1 MLLPLRLH
9 SMPNCEVPSGLGRP
23 ELELRALGDFAPT
36 NDSAE
41 VLPLDAT
48 GSALQFPSATRAVFA
63 RVSSGSATLS
73 GYGERRGAAGLDVL
87 LWPDGATCTVWPTRR
102 RSPYPGRAGG
112 QALGY
117 DSSRGVLLAA
127 GGDDPLSSDALVGA
141 LTFDVNSGQVRTLD
155 TTTDGALR
163 EPRAFASVTPFA
175 GGFVVAG
182 GQRPVAGVNE
192 LELEV
197 SATAELFDAAQDRFV
212 GEPIALLGNRTHHAA
227 IAMEDGRTLLV
238 GGRSKFQ
245 SASIAQYQLE
255 IVDPREP
262 RSLIGDAITPRI
274 DPRVLRLSDGRIF
287 VGGGTSSEGAP
298 SEPVGEWLSAAGKLT
313 STRLSLQVAP
323 RFERAFV
330 ALSGGGLL
338 AVGGCEDRPPAS
350 DQDREACSALCAQG
364 CPPLDGYDAWWID
377 ESGAAARVTLAGI
390 VAPRPIL
397 LPGSDGSPWLIAA
410 NEGTP
415 SEPQLFRFNPWSA
428 QFEAVFVPDTVRL
441 PRPGRPP
448 PVSFD
453 VDSFAWPDELAGRGS
468 LLGVRLGSR
477 SRFAQD
483 LALVI
488 TTADE
493 DPTRPA
499 HLVPSA
505 PPSDAVLYDGKLR
518 LRSPDVSVQVA
529 DTDYADV
536 SIELTLEG
544 ESLPLVELGRNVL
557 GGSECPWPE
566 GPQRGDAF
574 DRPSVLRHDSHAEL
588 RFHGGKTSCQ
598 VAEGRLTL
606 ALRAGDHAAVVQR
619 LDALR
624 SVAAP

>member
-1 MLLPLRLH
+1 
-9 SMPNCEVPSGLGRP
+9 MPNCEVPSGLARP
-23 ELELRALGDFAPT
+23 ELELLALGDFVPT

-41 VLPLDAT
+41 VLPLEAV
-48 GSALQFPSATRAVFA
+48 GSALPFPSGTRAVLA
-63 RVSSGSATLS
+63 HVTSGAATLS
-73 GYGERRGAAGLDVL
+73 GYGERHGTAGLDVL
-87 LWPDGATCTVWPTRR
+87 LWPDGATCSVWPSRR
-102 RSPYPGRAGG
+102 RAAYPGRGSG
-112 QALGY
+112 HALGY
-117 DSSRGVLLAA
+117 DPSLGLILMA

-141 LTFDVNSGQVRTLD
+141 LAFDVNSGHVRMLD

-197 SATAELFDAAQDRFV
+197 SATAEVFDSAQGRFV

-227 IAMEDGRTLLV
+227 IALDDGRTLLI

-255 IVDPREP
+255 IVDPAQR
-262 RSLIGDAITPRI
+262 RSVIGDALTPRI

-313 STRLSLQVAP
+313 STRLSLKVAP

-330 ALSGGGLL
+330 ALSGGGVL

-350 DQDREACSALCAQG
+350 DQDREACSAACTRG

-377 ESGAAARVTLAGI
+377 ENGEAARVTLPGI
-390 VAPRPIL
+390 VASRPIL

-410 NEGTP
+410 NDSSP
-415 SEPQLFRFNPWSA
+415 DQPQLFRFNPWSA
-428 QFEAVFVPDTVRL
+428 QFEAVFVADSVQL
-441 PRPGRPP
+441 PRPDRPQ

-453 VDSFAWPDELAGRGS
+453 VDSFAWPDDMAGHGS
-468 LLGVRLGSR
+468 LLGLRLGSR

-488 TTADE
+488 TTADD

-499 HLVPSA
+499 HLVPSG
-505 PPSDAVLYDGKLR
+505 PPGDAVLYDGKLR
-518 LRSPDVSVQVA
+518 LLSPEVSVQVA

-536 SIELTLEG
+536 SIELTLDSG
-544 ESLPLVELGRNVL
+544 APPLVVLGSSVL
-557 GGSECPWPE
+557 GGSECPWPD

-606 ALRAGDHAAVVQR
+606 ALRAGEHRSVVRR

-624 SVAAP
+624 SVAER